1 MYQFRRIVAG
11 AAFVAS
17 MFGAQQVSALTINL
31 IDYNHSVTGTAAE
44 QGFDIAANYWSSL
57 ITTNATVNLQIGY
70 TALGTGVIGS
80 TSSTFRSAT
89 AASIYQNLA
98 LTGDSALDAIAVSHL
113 QPLDANGG
121 LSFITN
127 SNAGNVISKT
137 VKVYDNDDSFNNR
150 QLDVNTSVLK
160 ALGYTGY
167 DQTVDAQINF
177 SSAFAFDFN
186 PNDGITAGKEDF
198 IGVAIHEIGHALG
211 FTSGVNDYDLYA
223 AGTKSPYSGQTINL
237 NTSAEFSTL
246 DLFRYSGD
254 PHNLVPGAGLALDLS
269 TGGTALFSIDG
280 AAAFNGAS
288 FATGRYAGDGQQA
301 SHFKDSAGCGTQI
314 GIMDPT
320 FCKGQMGVVTD
331 NDIAAIDALGWNIN
345 VDALQTPDYSIST
358 AQIYARYLGVPVN
371 STPQEAVPEPA
382 SWVMMLVGFGLVGAV
397 SRRRRMRAAPLSLDS
412 DK

>member
-1 MYQFRRIVAG
+1 MSQFRRLAAG
-11 AAFVAS
+11 AALVAS
-17 MFGAQQVSALTINL
+17 IFGAQAASALTVNL
-31 IDYNHSVTGTAAE
+31 IDYNNTVTGTAAE
-44 QGFDIAANYWSSL
+44 QGFNIAAKYWSSL
-57 ITTNATVNLQIGY
+57 ITTAATVNIRIGY
-70 TALGTGVIGS
+70 SPLAAGVIGS
-80 TSSTFRSAT
+80 TSSSFRSA
-89 AASIYQNLA
+89 AATSIYQNLA

-127 SNAGNVISKT
+127 SNAGNVISKS
-137 VKVYDNDDSFNNR
+137 VRVYDTDDSANNL
-150 QLDVNTSVLK
+150 QLNVNTSVLK

-167 DQTVDAQINF
+167 DQTVDAQISF

-186 PNDGITAGKEDF
+186 PTDGIATNKEDF

-223 AGTKSPYSGQTINL
+223 AGTKSPYAGLSVNL
-237 NTSAEFSTL
+237 NAAPEFSTL
-246 DLFRYSGD
+246 DLFRYSSD

-288 FATGRYAGDGQQA
+288 FATGRYSGDGQQA
-301 SHFKDSAGCGTQI
+301 SHFKESAGCGAQV

-331 NDIAAIDALGWNIN
+331 NDIAAIDALGWNVN
-345 VDALQTPDYSIST
+345 VDALQNFGYSINT
-358 AQIYARYLGVPVN
+358 AQIYSQFVA
-371 STPQEAVPEPA
+371 PQMAFRTGAGAVPEPA
-382 SWVMMLVGFGLVGAV
+382 SWAMMLVGFGFMGAITRQT
-397 SRRRRMRAAPLSLDS
+397 RRIRPLFLGA

>member
-1 MYQFRRIVAG
+1 MSRFRRFALG
-11 AAFVAS
+11 AALLAS
-17 MFGAQQVSALTINL
+17 MFGAQEVGALTINL
-31 IDYNHSVTGTAAE
+31 IDYNHTVTGTAAE
-44 QGFDIAANYWSSL
+44 QGFNIAASYWSSL
-57 ITTNATVNLQIGY
+57 ITTDATVNIKIGY
-70 TALGTGVIGS
+70 TALGAGIIGS
-80 TSSTFRSAT
+80 SSSTLRNAT
-89 AASIYQNLA
+89 ATSIYQNLA

-137 VKVYDNDDSFNNR
+137 AKVYDNDGSFNNR
-150 QLDVNTSVLK
+150 QLNVSTSVLK

-186 PNDGITAGKEDF
+186 PTDGIATNKEDF

-223 AGTKSPYSGQTINL
+223 AGTKSPYSGLPINL
-237 NTSAEFSTL
+237 NAASEFSTL
-246 DLFRYSGD
+246 DLFRYSSD
-254 PHNLVPGAGLALDLS
+254 PQNLVPGSGLALDLS

-280 AAAFNGAS
+280 ATAFNGAS

-301 SHFKDSAGCGTQI
+301 SHFKESAGCGAQV

-331 NDIAAIDALGWNIN
+331 NDIAAIDALGWNVN
-345 VDALQTPDYSIST
+345 VDALQDFGYSIST
-358 AQIYARYLGVPVN
+358 AQIYSQFVA
-371 STPQEAVPEPA
+371 PQKAMLLRAGAVPEPA
-382 SWVMMLVGFGLVGAV
+382 SWAMMLVGFGLMGAIT
-397 SRRRRMRAAPLSLDS
+397 RRVRRGKPLFLDTN
-412 DK
+412 K